1 MKTANRL
8 RLVALA
14 LVLALALGA
23 LPALAEERQVD
34 LLVIGGGVAGL
45 TAAIEA
51 ADQGIENILVVE
63 KLGYLGGSA
72 FVSDGI
78 LGGYETQ
85 VTQALGLHVDPK
97 DMYADQMREKEYT
110 LDPELTWITTQKSG
124 ETIDWL
130 IDHIGVPFEQDVV
143 SKDGYGS
150 YRTIHLVEGKG
161 AGMREPY
168 SKALEARPQVTVELN
183 TRATE
188 LVVEDGRVVGAA
200 VKSQDGQSVIKAGA
214 VILCTGGY
222 STNRELFGQLHP
234 ANSVFQESAMPGST
248 GDGLIMATALGAAVN
263 NVDQLQVYLREY
275 DDMRSQT
282 PYMYNIYV
290 GLEGKRF
297 MDEKRTPQTYNQAN
311 RDALIMQY
319 GKDGVDYFYA
329 INDHAA
335 MTQFGLVEDAQT
347 RPGVTIAN
355 TLDELAAKIGVDAQG
370 LKETVETWN
379 QYVSQGGDPEFGRTR
394 SLMPIGEGPYY
405 ALKTTFF
412 SSVCHGGIVKDD
424 QAQVVRADGSA
435 IPGLYAAGEVTAT
448 TNSNGYTIST
458 AITWARI
465 AAGNAA
471 AYLAN

>member
-1 MKTANRL
+1 MNVSKTL
-8 RLVALA
+8 RLMALA
-14 LVLALALGA
+14 LVLVLALGA
-23 LPALAEERQVD
+23 APALAEERQVD
-34 LLVIGGGVAGL
+34 LLIVGGGVAGL

-51 ADQGIENILVVE
+51 ADQGVENILVVE

-72 FVSDGI
+72 FVSEGI

-85 VTQALGLHVDPK
+85 ITKALDLHVAPE
-97 DMYADQMREKEYT
+97 DMYQDQMREKEYN

-130 IDHIGVPFEQDVV
+130 IDHIGVPFEQDVIT
-143 SKDGYGS
+143 KDGYGS
-150 YRTIHLVEGKG
+150 YRTIHLVEGG
-161 AGMREPY
+161 GSGMRQPY
-168 SKALEARPQVTVELN
+168 AQALEARPQVTVELN
-183 TRATE
+183 SRATQ
-188 LVVEDGRVVGAA
+188 LVVEEGQVAGALVEQEGVTTA
-200 VKSQDGQSVIKAGA
+200 IKAGA

-222 STNRELFGQLHP
+222 STNRELFSQLHP
-234 ANSVFQESAMPGST
+234 ANRVFQESPMPGST
-248 GDGLIMATALGAAVN
+248 GDGLIMATAIGAAVN

-319 GKDGVDYFYA
+319 GRDGVDYFYA
-329 INDHAA
+329 LNDHAA
-335 MTQFGLVEDAQT
+335 MTQYGLVEDAQT
-347 RPGVTIAN
+347 RPGVTIAD
-355 TLDELAAKIGVDAQG
+355 TLDELAQKIGVDAQG
-370 LKETVETWN
+370 LKDTVAAWN
-379 QYVSQGGDPEFGRTR
+379 QYVSQGSDPEFGRTR
-394 SLMPIGEGPYY
+394 SLAPIGEGPYY

-412 SSVCHGGIVKDD
+412 SSVCHGGLVKDD
-424 QAQVVRADGSA
+424 MAQVVRVDGSA

-458 AITWARI
+458 AITWGRI
-465 AAGNAA
+465 AAQNAA
-471 AYLAN
+471 AYIQ